1 MEINVL
7 SLFDGISCARA
18 ALDKAGIPV
27 NKYYASEI
35 EDRAIAVSQHNYPDI
50 IRLGDVRTVKA
61 EGLPEI
67 DLLIGGSPCQD
78 LSIAKQNREG
88 LDGERSGLFWEFV
101 RILREVKPRYFI
113 LENVASMPKADKAI
127 ITEAVGVEPIM
138 INASLVSAQQRKRLF
153 WTNIPGVEQPEDRG
167 IVLRDILEPDTWTDR
182 DKSYALIATYD
193 RANLREMVEFN
204 RRTIVFNKP
213 VKVAKIGKGG
223 QGEKIY
229 HINGK
234 SVSLCGSNGSRTAT
248 GLYYIFNDYVRK
260 LTPVECERLQGLP
273 DNYTAAHGLSD
284 RHRRMLL
291 GNAFNVDVIAHILSA
306 IPEERI
312 NPDLLD
318 ILHRDRQ
325 TRRGKI
331 NFAIEPSRGA
341 VTVWC
346 PEADLGEEP
355 WTQDRREPIPYH
367 EMVRLMVRLI
377 PHLPDT
383 MREQIRRAL
392 TERAEQMTMTYEEAA

>member
-182 DKSYALIATYD
+182 DKSYALLANYD
-193 RANLREMVEFN
+193 NCNVREMLECCQ
-204 RRTIVFNKP
+204 RTMVFNKP
-213 VKVAKIGKGG
+213 VKVGKIGKGG

-234 SVSLCGSNGSRTAT
+234 SVALCASNGSRTAT
-248 GLYYIFNDYVRK
+248 GLYYISDNYVRK
-260 LTPVECERLQGLP
+260 LTPIECERLQGLP
-273 DNYTAAHGLSD
+273 DNYTAAPGLSD
-284 RHRRMLL
+284 RQRRMLL
-291 GNAFNVDVIAHILSA
+291 GNAFNVDVVTHILS
-306 IPEERI
+306 
-312 NPDLLD
+312 
-318 ILHRDRQ
+318 
-325 TRRGKI
+325 
-331 NFAIEPSRGA
+331 FM
-341 VTVWC
+341 
-346 PEADLGEEP
+346 EA
-355 WTQDRREPIPYH
+355 
-367 EMVRLMVRLI
+367 
-377 PHLPDT
+377 
-383 MREQIRRAL
+383 
-392 TERAEQMTMTYEEAA
+392 